1 MSFLKKAWS
10 FALVGLAVICVWT
23 VLHFRLNKPP
33 TPVKIYEVPQP
44 TPQGQSNTKPVIRQ
58 DTQTTET
65 NDRQPSEINE
75 NLVESDTYLT
85 SEFLDAVVVEGIDE
99 NEEIGSYTL
108 DADEASATPQLS
120 TEESRRQTLINRQV
134 EIQAQM
140 EAMARADGSVAPRD
154 IPKSLELFEESL
166 RISQELGILNS
177 DDSSA
182 AFRLIERSK
191 FIASHTTVDGKVPVS
206 IGLRIAD
213 MYEKDGNYEA
223 AKKMRIIT
231 QYALENRDEFF
242 TSKHLEALR

>member
-1 MSFLKKAWS
+1 MSFLKKAWP
-10 FALVGLAVICVWT
+10 FALVGFAVICVWT
-23 VLHFRLNKPP
+23 VLHLRSNKPL
-33 TPVKIYEVPQP
+33 TPVKIYGVPQP

-58 DTQTTET
+58 DAQTTET
-65 NDRQPSEINE
+65 SERQASETNE
-75 NLVESDTYLT
+75 NLVESGTYLT
-85 SEFLDAVVVEGIDE
+85 SEFLDTVVVEGIDE
-99 NEEIGSYTL
+99 NEEIESYVL
-108 DADEASATPQLS
+108 DTEESGATPQLS

-154 IPKSLELFEESL
+154 IPKSLELFKESL
-166 RISQELGILNS
+166 RISQELGVLNS

-206 IGLRIAD
+206 IGLQIAD
-213 MYEKDGNYEA
+213 MYEKDGYYEA
-223 AKKMRIIT
+223 AERMRIIT

-242 TSKHLEALR
+242 RSKHLEALR

>member
-1 MSFLKKAWS
+1 MSFLKKSWP
-10 FALVGLAVICVWT
+10 FALAGLVIICVWT
-23 VLHFRLNKPP
+23 AVHLRSNKLLA
-33 TPVKIYEVPQP
+33 PVKIYEVPQR
-44 TPQGQSNTKPVIRQ
+44 TPQEQSNTKPTIRQ
-58 DTQTTET
+58 DAQTPET
-65 NDRQPSEINE
+65 SERQASETNE
-75 NLVESDTYLT
+75 NLAESDTYIT

-99 NEEIGSYTL
+99 NEEIESYVL
-108 DADEASATPQLS
+108 DTEESSATPQLS

-154 IPKSLELFEESL
+154 VPKSLELFEESL
-166 RISQELGILNS
+166 RISQELGVLNS

-191 FIASHTTVDGKVPVS
+191 FIASHTTGDGKVPVS
-206 IGLRIAD
+206 IGSRIAD
-213 MYEKDGNYEA
+213 MYEKDGYYEA
-223 AKKMRIIT
+223 AEKMRIIT